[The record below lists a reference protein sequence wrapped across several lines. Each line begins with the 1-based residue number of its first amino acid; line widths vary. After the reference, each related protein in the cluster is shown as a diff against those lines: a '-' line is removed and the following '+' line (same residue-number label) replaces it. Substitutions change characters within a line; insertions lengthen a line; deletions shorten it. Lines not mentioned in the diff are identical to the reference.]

1 MKKILSI
8 LTVLVMLFAMT
19 APAFAARDTAHTIT
33 ITNRQPGHT
42 YEAYQV
48 FSGVLDEESQLNEI
62 TWGSGVNGTGL
73 LAELKNLSAY
83 ADCATAADV
92 AAVLS
97 GFNNNSE
104 QLDDFASVV
113 GKHLAT
119 VSGTSEQSGDDA
131 PYSYNISVTG
141 DGYYFIKDKDDSLE
155 KDEGEEE
162 GAYTKFMLQ
171 VVDNVAVTAKA
182 DFPTIEKKI
191 DGDED
196 GDDDTTGLV
205 DANTADVGDMVP
217 YVLSS
222 KVPNMNGYNA
232 YIYQIH
238 DKMTEGLTFQPDTVV
253 VKIGDQTLEKDTD
266 YTLITNPKDG
276 CTFEIDFINFVQ
288 YAADQEIK
296 VTFDALIN
304 EKAKIGV
311 EGNPN
316 DVKLRYSNNP
326 NHEYKP
332 GEPDQPVGETPWDT
346 VITYLTDIELLKV
359 DSMDK
364 NVTLTGAKFS
374 IEGITSNVK
383 WINGVMF
390 KEDPNGDYWRLK
402 DGTYTTTAPI
412 DDTTPDDGVD
422 QSTEYLYDSTTVKFS
437 KVDFVTKETI
447 QTPFTAEG
455 WVNDRGI
462 LTFKGLGEGTYTIKE
477 IVAPTGYNL
486 LTEDIVVKI
495 EASDEGIVNPTHA
508 TQIGWSAT
516 AGEEGKNWTVD
527 DDGTIKITVEN
538 KSGSVLPETGAMG
551 TTLFVTFG
559 SLAVFTAVVF
569 LVTRKKMSVYED

>member
-1 MKKILSI
+1 M
-8 LTVLVMLFAMT
+8 
-19 APAFAARDTAHTIT
+19 
-33 ITNRQPGHT
+33 
-42 YEAYQV
+42 
-48 FSGVLDEESQLNEI
+48 
-62 TWGSGVNGTGL
+62 
-73 LAELKNLSAY
+73 
-83 ADCATAADV
+83 
-92 AAVLS
+92 
-97 GFNNNSE
+97 
-104 QLDDFASVV
+104 
-113 GKHLAT
+113 
-119 VSGTSEQSGDDA
+119 
-131 PYSYNISVTG
+131 
-141 DGYYFIKDKDDSLE
+141 
-155 KDEGEEE
+155 
-162 GAYTKFMLQ
+162 
-171 VVDNVAVTAKA
+171 
-182 DFPTIEKKI
+182 
-191 DGDED
+191 
-196 GDDDTTGLV
+196 
-205 DANTADVGDMVP
+205 
-217 YVLSS
+217 
-222 KVPNMNGYNA
+222 
-232 YIYQIH
+232 
-238 DKMTEGLTFQPDTVV
+238 
-253 VKIGDQTLEKDTD
+253 
-266 YTLITNPKDG
+266 
-276 CTFEIDFINFVQ
+276 
-288 YAADQEIK
+288 
-296 VTFDALIN
+296 
-304 EKAKIGV
+304 
-311 EGNPN
+311 GNPN

-332 GEPDQPVGETPWDT
+332 GESDQPVGETPWDT

-402 DGTYTTTAPI
+402 DGTYTKDAPI
-412 DDTTPDDGVD
+412 DDTTPDDGVN
-422 QSTEYLYDSTTVKFS
+422 QSTEHRYDSTTVKFS

-455 WVNDRGI
+455 WVNDSGI

-495 EASDEGIVNPTHA
+495 EATDEGIVNPTHA
-508 TQIGWSAT
+508 TPIGWSAT
-516 AGEEGKNWTVD
+516 AGKEGKNWTVD